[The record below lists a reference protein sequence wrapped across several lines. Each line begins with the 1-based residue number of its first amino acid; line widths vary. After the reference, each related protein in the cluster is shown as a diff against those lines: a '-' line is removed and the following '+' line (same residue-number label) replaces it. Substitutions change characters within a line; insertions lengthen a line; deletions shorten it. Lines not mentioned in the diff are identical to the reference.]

1 MLIDSKLVDI
11 FFYTD
16 EFCKDFN
23 KTLEG
28 VQLSSDNSKK
38 SRNKP
43 CKLSDAE
50 VITILIAFHLG
61 GYRNLKHFYTQYV
74 QVHLT
79 KEFPETVS
87 YNRFVELQQKALL
100 PMVIFLKMMRLGS
113 YTGISIIDATALR
126 V

>member
-11 FFYTD
+11 FFFAD

-43 CKLSDAE
+43 CILSDSE
-50 VITILIAFHLG
+50 VITILIAFQLG
-61 GYRNLKHFYTQYV
+61 GYRNLKHFYTQCASSSN
-74 QVHLT
+74 
-79 KEFPETVS
+79 K
-87 YNRFVELQQKALL
+87 
-100 PMVIFLKMMRLGS
+100 
-113 YTGISIIDATALR
+113 
-126 V
+126 